1 LIQIVSTLGEHYLGR
16 LGFHGIC
23 VIGGLISSASTSAA
37 AANRV
42 GHGRMQAGLAGQGVV
57 LASVARALINLPILS
72 RNTKNPALSRRLTIL
87 TVTLSVI
94 GIVFLVFQDY
104 LDA

>member
-1 LIQIVSTLGEHYLGR
+1 
-16 LGFHGIC
+16 
-23 VIGGLISSASTSAA
+23 
-37 AANRV
+37 
-42 GHGRMQAGLAGQGVV
+42 MQAGLAGQGVV